1 MARGAAQKRDVEP
14 DTAVVTDAAAEAPSV
29 QPEDVQGG
37 PNESD
42 VEQDSTDASDG
53 PEDGDNDVEDGDDVV
68 LTDGGG
74 RTLVEVVADGVI
86 VRVGGHP
93 LLLTAGQRARV
104 RSEVADRPAFRR
116 V

>member
-1 MARGAAQKRDVEP
+1 MARGAAQKRDLEP
-14 DTAVVTDAAAEAPSV
+14 DTAVVTDASAETPV
-29 QPEDVQGG
+29 LRPEDRQDGANGSKVDQG
-37 PNESD
+37 PTD
-42 VEQDSTDASDG
+42 DSNG
-53 PEDGDNDVEDGDDVV
+53 PENGDDGDNVV
-68 LTDGGG
+68 LTDGDG
-74 RTLVEVVADGVI
+74 RTLVEVVADGVT

>member
-1 MARGAAQKRDVEP
+1 MARGAAQKRNVEP
-14 DTAVVTDAAAEAPSV
+14 DTAVVTDAAAESPSV
-29 QPEDVQGG
+29 
-37 PNESD
+37 
-42 VEQDSTDASDG
+42 G
-53 PEDGDNDVEDGDDVV
+53 PETAQDEANGKEAVAQTADTAKGSEKGGDEPEDGDDVV
-68 LTDGGG
+68 QTDGEG

-104 RSEVADRPAFRR
+104 RSEVAERPAFRR